1 MKYKVLQ
8 KYLDYGDMVSV
19 ELNRQAYVL
28 LLDATNY
35 ERFKKGRHYQ
45 KYGGL
50 AKSSPFKISVPST
63 GEWFVVLHLGKDEGN
78 LKYNIVF
85 M

>member
-8 KYLDYGDMVSV
+8 KYLGYGDMVSV
-19 ELNRQAYVL
+19 ELNRQAYIL

-45 KYGGL
+45 
-50 AKSSPFKISVPST
+50 
-63 GEWFVVLHLGKDEGN
+63 N
-78 LKYNIVF
+78 
-85 M
+85 